1 MQQHSENYTN
11 STRWP
16 LGHSNNPVPCRPQDR
31 EHTLIEHLSTVRLVA
46 RSIHKRLPQQVD
58 FNDLVNSGVLGLMDA
73 FEKFDSKKCV
83 QFGTFARFRIRG
95 AILDDLRLLDWCP
108 RKLRRKQRIVE
119 YARHTLIGRNG
130 RDPSDSEVAKEL
142 KIKLCEFQDLL
153 DKINTSKVG
162 SLNDPRSG
170 GSGEDALANL
180 PGRSEENPLTQ
191 CLRAEVQQC
200 VFDAVG
206 LLSERERLVVRLYY
220 TEERTMSEIGLTLG
234 IVGSRISQ
242 ILSSAAQHLKP
253 ALSNFRPI
261 ARNNHR
267 LSMSRA

>member
-1 MQQHSENYTN
+1 MEQHSENYTN

-16 LGHSNNPVPCRPQDR
+16 LGHSNNPIQCRPPNR

-46 RSIHKRLPQQVD
+46 RSIHNRLPQQVD

-108 RKLRRKQRIVE
+108 RRLRRKQRVVE
-119 YARHTLIGRNG
+119 HARHVLIGRHG
-130 RDPSDSEVAKEL
+130 RVPSDPEVAKEL

-162 SLNDPRSG
+162 SLNVPLSG
-170 GSGEDALANL
+170 DSGEDALANL
-180 PGRSEENPLTQ
+180 PDRSEENPLTQ

-200 VFDAVG
+200 VFDAVD

-220 TEERTMSEIGLTLG
+220 IEERTMSDIGLMLG

-242 ILSSAAQHLKP
+242 ILSSAARHLKP
-253 ALSNFRPI
+253 ALCNFCPI
-261 ARNNHR
+261 ARKDHR
-267 LSMSRA
+267 LSRS